1 MKLKIP
7 AQLFREGTATLE
19 GDAIRLSI
27 SSDAP
32 YLRYNWADD
41 SEYFEVLDHSDGGVD
56 MSRLA
61 NGAALLFNHNRN
73 IQLGTINTP
82 TLENGRCYVKA
93 RISDAADVA
102 SYKTRVQEGIL
113 KDTSIGYEI
122 TDEGVCV
129 GEREGKPVYK
139 FKFAIHEASLV
150 TIPADPTVGLG
161 RCRSEEPKCGLKEI
175 DVDLMQ
181 ANCNKRAMTKSAEEL
196 EAEKKAA
203 EAQAEADKLAAEK
216 AAAEQAEADKLA
228 ADLEAAQK
236 AEEAKTAADEAAKA
250 NAENAEA
257 VKSEAVK
264 AERQRA
270 IEIQNWARDISNL
283 RKIDLREACAKHIE
297 DGKTISEFKEWV
309 LANEF
314 KSKPLTFETAHP
326 AQGQTMKREAF
337 EKLSPHAQADYCRN
351 GGKLTD

>member
-7 AQLFREGTATLE
+7 TQLFREGTATLE

-41 SEYFEVLDHSDGGVD
+41 SEYFEVLDHSNGGVD
-56 MSRLA
+56 LSRLS
-61 NGAALLFNHNRN
+61 NGAALLFNHKRD
-73 IQLGTINTP
+73 IQLGTINSP
-82 TLENGRCYVKA
+82 TLENGRCYVQA
-93 RISDAADVA
+93 RMSDAPDVS

-122 TDEGVCV
+122 TDDGTCI

-175 DVDLMQ
+175 GIDLTQ
-181 ANCNKRAMTKSAEEL
+181 LNCNKPTMTKSAEEI

-216 AAAEQAEADKLA
+216 EAADKAEADKLA
-228 ADLEAAQK
+228 AEQVAAQEAADK
-236 AEEAKTAADEAAKA
+236 LAAEQAEAAKTADVEAAKA
-250 NAENAEA
+250 GA
-257 VKSEAVK
+257 VT

-283 RKIDLREACAKHIE
+283 RKIDLRDACATHIA
-297 DGKTISEFKEWV
+297 DGKTLAEFKEWV

-314 KSKPLTFETAHP
+314 KSKPLTFETPHP
-326 AQGQTMKREAF
+326 AQGQSMKRDAF
-337 EKLSPHAQADYCRN
+337 DKLSPHAQSDYCKN
-351 GGKLTD
+351 GGKITD